1 MNLQNLSKDELLN
14 LQDLIN
20 KALEQ
25 PKPLIWSDMN
35 KELMVMIKDIMDN
48 FDFDKVY
55 EAMDALDWK
64 WRGETP
70 SLYDLREEADRL
82 LWGAAKSRLSDFKDT
97 HHEIAIINACGGFE
111 ARAYCNEDKTKITGL
126 DLAFIVTS
134 WDSSIEE

>member
-25 PKPLIWSDMN
+25 PKEKD
-35 KELMVMIKDIMDN
+35 VDDMIKDILN
-48 FDFDKVY
+48 EFDFDRVY

-64 WRGETP
+64 WRGEIP
-70 SLYDLREEADRL
+70 SLYDLRETAESL
-82 LWGAAKSRLSDFKDT
+82 LRGAAENRLGRFKDT
-97 HHEIAIINACGGFE
+97 HHYVAIINATGGFE
-111 ARAYCNEDKTKITGL
+111 ARAFCNEDKTKITGL
-126 DLAFIVTS
+126 DLAFVVTS

>member
-14 LQDLIN
+14 LQDLIT
-20 KALEQ
+20 KALAQ
-25 PKPLIWSDMN
+25 PKEKDL
-35 KELMVMIKDIMDN
+35 EYMIKDILN
-48 FDFDKVY
+48 EFDFDKVY

-64 WRGETP
+64 WRGQTP
-70 SLYDLREEADRL
+70 SIEDLRETAESL
-82 LWGAAKSRLSDFKDT
+82 LRGAAKSRLSDFKDT
-97 HHEIAIINACGGFE
+97 HHEIAIINGTGGFE

>member
-1 MNLQNLSKDELLN
+1 MNLQNLSQDELLN

-25 PKPLIWSDMN
+25 PKPLIWSDM
-35 KELMVMIKDIMDN
+35 KVMIKDIMDN

-64 WRGETP
+64 WRGEIP

-82 LWGAAKSRLSDFKDT
+82 LWGAAKSRLGAFKDT
-97 HHEIAIINACGGFE
+97 HHEIAIINGCGGFE
-111 ARAYCNEDKTKITGL
+111 AKAWCNEDKTKIIGL
-126 DLAFIVTS
+126 QLDFVVTS

>member
-14 LQDLIN
+14 LQDLIT

-25 PKPLIWSDMN
+25 PKEKDL
-35 KELMVMIKDIMDN
+35 EYMIKDILN
-48 FDFDKVY
+48 EFDFDKVY
-55 EAMDALDWK
+55 EAMDALDWR
-64 WRGETP
+64 WRDEIPTI
-70 SLYDLREEADRL
+70 YDLRETAESL
-82 LWGAAKSRLSDFKDT
+82 LRGAAKSRLSDFKDT
-97 HHEIAIINACGGFE
+97 HHEIAIINGTGGFE

>member
-25 PKPLIWSDMN
+25 PEPLIYSDM
-35 KELMVMIKDIMDN
+35 KVMIKDIMGN

-70 SLYDLREEADRL
+70 SLYDLRKEADRL
-82 LWGAAKSRLSDFKDT
+82 LWGAAKSRLGDFKDE
-97 HHEIAIINACGGFE
+97 HWEIPIMNGCGGFE
-111 ARAYCNEDKTKITGL
+111 AKAWCNEDKTKIIGL
-126 DLAFIVTS
+126 DLAFVVTS

>member
-25 PKPLIWSDMN
+25 PKPP
-35 KELMVMIKDIMDN
+35 IKDLEYMIEDIMEQ
-48 FDFDKVY
+48 FDFDRVKCAM
-55 EAMDALDWK
+55 EALNWK
-64 WRGETP
+64 WYSSNYSIPTINE
-70 SLYDLREEADRL
+70 LRIQAERL
-82 LWGAAKSRLSDFKDT
+82 LRGAAKSRLGDFKDNHYNT
-97 HHEIAIINACGGFE
+97 PIINATGGFE

-126 DLAFIVTS
+126 DLAFVVTS

>member
-1 MNLQNLSKDELLN
+1 MNLQNLDRDELKT
-14 LQDLIN
+14 LQELIN

-25 PKPLIWSDMN
+25 PKEDDL
-35 KELMVMIKDIMDN
+35 EYMIKDIMDN
-48 FDFDKVY
+48 FDFDKVERVM
-55 EAMDALDWK
+55 EALNWK

-70 SLYDLREEADRL
+70 TLYDLREEALRL
-82 LWGAAKSRLSDFKDT
+82 LRGAAKSRLSDFKDT

-134 WDSSIEE
+134 WDSSIDY